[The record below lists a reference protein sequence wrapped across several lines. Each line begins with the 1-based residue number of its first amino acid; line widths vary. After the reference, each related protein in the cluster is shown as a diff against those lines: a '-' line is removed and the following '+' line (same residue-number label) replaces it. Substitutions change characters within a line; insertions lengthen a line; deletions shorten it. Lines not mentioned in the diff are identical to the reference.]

1 MTECKELASKVVRV
15 LTIYQESTYG
25 PEVHIEF
32 TDGTCFSVCLKSDIT
47 VEAKYISDEGGQ
59 PVILRDY
66 SSPAIPR

>member
-15 LTIYQESTYG
+15 LTIYDEGTYG

-32 TDGTCFSVCLKSDIT
+32 TDGTCFSTCLKNNVTI
-47 VEAKYISDEGGQ
+47 EAKYISDEGGQ
-59 PVILRDY
+59 PVVLRDY